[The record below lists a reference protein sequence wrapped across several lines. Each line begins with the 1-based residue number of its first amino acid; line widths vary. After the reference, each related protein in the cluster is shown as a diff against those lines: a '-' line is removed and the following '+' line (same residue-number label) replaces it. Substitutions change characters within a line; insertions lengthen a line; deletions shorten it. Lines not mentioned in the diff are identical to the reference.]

1 MAGHN
6 KWSQIKRKKEVTDA
20 KKSQVFS
27 KLARLITLESRK
39 AGGDLNSP
47 GLRAVIEKARSY
59 NMPGDNIERAVK
71 KGVEKS
77 EENLEAIIYEAYGPG
92 GVALIIE
99 ALTGNRNK
107 AASEI
112 KHILSE
118 NDASLGAIGS
128 TLWAFTKTREGW
140 LPQTTIEVSPEDKEK
155 IETLCE
161 TLEDNEEVQEVYTN
175 LKN

>member
-107 AASEI
+107 TASE
-112 KHILSE
+112 
-118 NDASLGAIGS
+118 
-128 TLWAFTKTREGW
+128 
-140 LPQTTIEVSPEDKEK
+140 
-155 IETLCE
+155 
-161 TLEDNEEVQEVYTN
+161 
-175 LKN
+175 